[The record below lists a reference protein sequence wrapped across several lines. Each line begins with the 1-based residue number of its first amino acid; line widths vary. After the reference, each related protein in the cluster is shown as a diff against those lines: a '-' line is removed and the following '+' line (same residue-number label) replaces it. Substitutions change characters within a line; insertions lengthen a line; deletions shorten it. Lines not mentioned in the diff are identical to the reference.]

1 MHLLTIYLVAMGVMV
16 MSVGSIQSLAA
27 SGASD
32 ESTSVAAI
40 AMNGQVPIEMVLGF
54 AGVPVIV
61 ALTEFTKVVLVE
73 LPPRWYPVV
82 ALGWGLLLNAG
93 VGGYLGADPVL
104 GVVSG
109 VLAGLAAVG
118 LYSGGK
124 AVVR

>member
-1 MHLLTIYLVAMGVMV
+1 MHLLTISVVAM
-16 MSVGSIQSLAA
+16 SVLLASIGPIESLAA
-27 SGASD
+27 SGPGNEA
-32 ESTSVAAI
+32 VI

-61 ALTEFTKVVLVE
+61 ALTEFTKVVLAE
-73 LPPRWYPVV
+73 LPPRWYPVA

-93 VGGYLGADPVL
+93 VGSYLGADPVL
-104 GVVSG
+104 GAVSG

-124 AVVR
+124 AITR

>member
-1 MHLLTIYLVAMGVMV
+1 MQLLTISIVALSLLLASAGP
-16 MSVGSIQSLAA
+16 IESLATFVHD
-27 SGASD
+27 D
-32 ESTSVAAI
+32 ESANAAAI
-40 AMNGQVPIEMVLGF
+40 TLNGQVPIEMVLGF

-61 ALTEFTKVVLVE
+61 ALTEFTKVVLAD
-73 LPPRWYPVV
+73 LPPRWYPLA

-93 VGGYLGADPVL
+93 VGSYLGADPFL
-104 GVVSG
+104 GAVSG